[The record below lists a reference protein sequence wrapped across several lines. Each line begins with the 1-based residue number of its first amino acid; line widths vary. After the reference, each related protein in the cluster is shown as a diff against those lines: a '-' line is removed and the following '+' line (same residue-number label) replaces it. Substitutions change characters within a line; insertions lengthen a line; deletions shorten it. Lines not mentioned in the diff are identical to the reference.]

1 MIAFLSTE
9 ALCSASFLW
18 AFFLAF
24 LPSLGVAGFVSA
36 AVVVADSN
44 SAFLGV
50 SVDFFG
56 VAIAFEGV
64 FFGEAIAF
72 EGVSDFLGVA
82 TDTLLFGVGLF
93 DFFGVATVVS
103 DFLGVGIV
111 TCFFG
116 VSFFFEGVSDFL
128 GVCLV

>member
-1 MIAFLSTE
+1 MIAFLSTK

-72 EGVSDFLGVA
+72 EGVA

-103 DFLGVGIV
+103 DFLGVGMV

-116 VSFFFEGVSDFL
+116 VSTFFEGVSDFL